1 MPSVIL
7 PAQARNNIGR
17 KIFYMEKQPSFEA
30 SIARLEEIARIMESG
45 DITLEESIKLY
56 EEGMRLAGFCGEQLK
71 NAEEKII
78 TLSDLTGEEG

>member
-1 MPSVIL
+1 
-7 PAQARNNIGR
+7 
-17 KIFYMEKQPSFEA
+17 MEKQPSFEA